1 MQYACRKSLAD
12 KRPRVRGRFAR
23 NDESTEH
30 PSHGNGH
37 KLEDDDEVSRTNSI
51 QVPVSSFCLEM
62 GEWTPVQYTILSAS
76 ERLCMPPVAVVAVQ
90 LLFYHL

>member
-1 MQYACRKSLAD
+1 MQISVLKYIWSVQYACRKSLAD

-37 KLEDDDEVSRTNSI
+37 KLEDDDEVSRTISI
-51 QVPVSSFCLEM
+51 QVPLF
-62 GEWTPVQYTILSAS
+62 
-76 ERLCMPPVAVVAVQ
+76 
-90 LLFYHL
+90 LLFAERWVSGLLYNTLFYQHLRGFACH